1 MLERAL
7 VSVIL
12 PTFNNEAHL
21 REAIRSVLTQ
31 TYRARELIVVDDG
44 STDGTRAYVESLDN
58 PEIRLIVSEHTGN
71 PGRARNLALA
81 AAQGHYIAFLDSDDW
96 WESDK
101 LAAQGA
107 ALTRR
112 PECRWCYTGLRGVT
126 DDGREIELF
135 DRRGFVP
142 HDGWILERL
151 AAGGAAVT
159 TSTVMVE
166 RALVERV
173 GGFDE
178 RLVLAEDLDLWMRL
192 AAQSPVAVVPR
203 ILVTRR
209 VHGGSYSASY
219 RDRFLELNDAFRRM
233 IGKTASRRVR
243 RLWRGRRSVWL
254 LRLAGRQRRAEQY
267 GAARITLAA
276 ALPHGLASPTWWA
289 AVLKTML
296 QPLLNRLRGRTR
308 ASQRNH

>member
-209 VHGGSYSASY
+209 VHGGSYSAS
-219 RDRFLELNDAFRRM
+219 
-233 IGKTASRRVR
+233 
-243 RLWRGRRSVWL
+243 
-254 LRLAGRQRRAEQY
+254 RLAATARRA
-267 GAARITLAA
+267 AA
-276 ALPHGLASPTWWA
+276 AGR
-289 AVLKTML
+289 AV
-296 QPLLNRLRGRTR
+296 RGRTYHAR
-308 ASQRNH
+308 RGAATRPCVTYVVGGSAQNDAAAAPQPPPRTNTSLAAQSLTVCGCS